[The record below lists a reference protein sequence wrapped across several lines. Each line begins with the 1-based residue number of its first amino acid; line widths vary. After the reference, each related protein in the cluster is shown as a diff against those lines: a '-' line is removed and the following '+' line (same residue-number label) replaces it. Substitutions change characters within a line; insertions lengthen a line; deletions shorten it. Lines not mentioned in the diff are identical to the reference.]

1 MREWADEI
9 GVKGDLVEICN
20 DEKIVKKMM
29 EEIQA
34 TAKSAG
40 LSKLEI
46 PNKVH
51 IDGSFEA
58 GWLPDTGLVTDA
70 FKVFLNLLFHY

>member
-1 MREWADEI
+1 
-9 GVKGDLVEICN
+9 
-20 DEKIVKKMM
+20 MM
-29 EEIQA
+29 EELQA
-34 TAKSAG
+34 TAKAAN

-51 IDGSFEA
+51 IDGNFDA

-70 FKVFLNLLFHY
+70 FKVP

>member
-1 MREWADEI
+1 
-9 GVKGDLVEICN
+9 
-20 DEKIVKKMM
+20 MM
-29 EEIQA
+29 EELLA
-34 TAKSAG
+34 TAKAAN

-51 IDGSFEA
+51 IDGNFDA

-70 FKVFLNLLFHY
+70 FKVPNSSRACFYILS